1 MTLFSPAV
9 NFWFNALSYLPF
21 IVFLRGIS
29 TENKKAY
36 IPERRSLKKDFSEL
50 YKFLRQVK
58 LAYFLILQVAV
69 FSFLGV
75 SFPIVLPRLTV
86 EAFSGQ
92 ALEYGLLSSILGCG
106 AMFGALSLGF
116 KASEN
121 QNVSKRVWLTQL
133 LFSLS
138 LLLIALIQHKVFTL
152 LGIFLMGFS
161 FTNFFPIINSSL
173 QRLTPE
179 GLRGRV
185 MSLFTFA
192 FIGTVP
198 MGQLFLG
205 LLVDILGIKVL
216 SLALSLSIMFIS
228 LLFYLKT
235 QRLEKVA
242 CH

>member
-1 MTLFSPAV
+1 MAFFSPAV

-21 IVFLRGIS
+21 IVFLRRIS
-29 TENKKAY
+29 TENRKVY
-36 IPERRSLKKDFSEL
+36 ISERRSLKKDFSEL

-58 LAYFLILQVAV
+58 LTYFLILQVAV

-75 SFPIVLPRLTV
+75 SFPIVLPRLAV

-116 KASEN
+116 RASES
-121 QNVSKRVWLTQL
+121 QNVCKGSWLTQL

-138 LLLIALIQHKVFTL
+138 LLLIASSQHNVFTL

-161 FTNFFPIINSSL
+161 FTNFFTMINSSL
-173 QRLTPE
+173 QRSTPE
-179 GLRGRV
+179 GLKGRV

-205 LLVDILGIKVL
+205 FLVDILGIKVL
-216 SLALSLSIMFIS
+216 SFSLSLSIVVIS
-228 LLFYLKT
+228 SLFYLKT
-235 QRLEKVA
+235 QRLEKA
-242 CH
+242 CE